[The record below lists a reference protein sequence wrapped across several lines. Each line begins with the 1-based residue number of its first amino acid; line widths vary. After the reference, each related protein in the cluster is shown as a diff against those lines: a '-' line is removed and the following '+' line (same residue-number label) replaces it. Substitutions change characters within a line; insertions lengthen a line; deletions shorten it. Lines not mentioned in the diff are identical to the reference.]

1 MALFTRGCLDDCGA
15 LDTTPP
21 VQEVSLGEK
30 CPVMLETLTARNDTT
45 VEIMYELYHIFQ
57 HV

>member
-1 MALFTRGCLDDCGA
+1 MDECET

-21 VQEVSLGEK
+21 IQEVPLAEK
-30 CPVMLETLTARNDTT
+30 YPVMLETLTARNDIIVET
-45 VEIMYELYHIFQ
+45 VYELYHIFQ